1 MNGSL
6 RIKKGLVSDTKRS
19 PTWPEEIWQLT
30 GQTTARQIASGEGGQ
45 HEVNF
50 VRVDSLHC
58 HISGELSLLVFGL
71 YLVTMLNWVHE
82 KLVLSDGASS
92 I

>member
-30 GQTTARQIASGEGGQ
+30 GQTTARQIASGEASQ

-50 VRVDSLHC
+50 L
-58 HISGELSLLVFGL
+58 
-71 YLVTMLNWVHE
+71 
-82 KLVLSDGASS
+82 
-92 I
+92 